1 MFSISYDFSSEWYPE
16 EPCPDLQVNSI
27 IISAVAVKS
36 TRNRTGVDELNTTA
50 LAEPIVITLQ
60 HKDATHVGPNCA
72 FLNEQ
77 EVQMGNGRWL
87 TEGCIVNEN
96 RSDSDT
102 TVCECSHLTSFAI
115 LTSPAGPP
123 VSQTNK
129 CLKQL
134 AITDV
139 CFFTTGSKFC
149 PVSGIQDWSLYL
161 HTLSHHYYHTA
172 LCSEVTTKYYFAI
185 KQ

>member
-1 MFSISYDFSSEWYPE
+1 MFSIPCYFSSEWYPE

-36 TRNRTGVDELNTTA
+36 SRNRTGVDELNTTA

-60 HKDATHVGPNCA
+60 HKDATHVGPACA

-87 TEGCIVNEN
+87 TEGCTVNEN
-96 RSDSDT
+96 RSNSDT

-123 VSQTNK
+123 VSQRNEY
-129 CLKQL
+129 LKQL
-134 AITDV
+134 LLV
-139 CFFTTGSKFC
+139 YFFTTGSKFC
-149 PVSGIQDWSLYL
+149 PVSGIQDRSLYL
-161 HTLSHHYYHTA
+161 HSLSHSHYHTTI
-172 LCSEVTTKYYFAI
+172 CSEVAI
-185 KQ
+185 K